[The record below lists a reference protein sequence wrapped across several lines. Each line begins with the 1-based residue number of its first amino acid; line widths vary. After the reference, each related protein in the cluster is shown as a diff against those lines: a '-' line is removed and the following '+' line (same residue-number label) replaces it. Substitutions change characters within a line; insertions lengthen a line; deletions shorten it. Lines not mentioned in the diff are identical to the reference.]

1 VSRRSSR
8 TAVLEAIARV
18 PFIGDALSAAAR
30 GLRRVAFPGSSR
42 YWEDR
47 YRSGRSSGP
56 GSEGEL
62 AAFKAGVLNDFVR
75 THKIASV
82 VELGCGDGSQ
92 LGMAE
97 YPRYVG
103 LDVSV
108 SALQRCIERFAA
120 DPTKSFFLYNPLA
133 FSDPGGILAADL
145 SLSIDVIY
153 HLVEDQVYDL
163 SMRHLFAAGRRY
175 VIVYSSNVDAL
186 GRSPHVRH
194 RHFTTWV
201 ERNAPGWALVE
212 TVPNPHPQTHGADG
226 SPSDFYVF
234 GRHDPGAAVT
244 S

>member
-1 VSRRSSR
+1 MSRRRSR
-8 TAVLEAIARV
+8 TDALDAIARV
-18 PFIGDALSAAAR
+18 PFIGHPLSAAAR
-30 GLRRVAFPGSSR
+30 GVRRVAFPGSSR

-56 GSEGEL
+56 GSEGKL
-62 AAFKAGVLNDFVR
+62 ASFKAQALNEFVR
-75 THKIASV
+75 AHSIGSV
-82 VELGCGDGSQ
+82 VEFGCGDGSQ
-92 LGMAE
+92 LALAE

-108 SALQRCIERFAA
+108 SALRRCIARFAS
-120 DPTKSFFLYNPLA
+120 DPTKAFFLYDPRA
-133 FSDPGGILAADL
+133 FSDPEGMIAADL

-153 HLVEDQVYDL
+153 HLVEDRIYEL

-186 GRSPHVRH
+186 GNSPHVRH
-194 RHFTTWV
+194 RRFMTWV
-201 ERNAPGWALVE
+201 DQNERDWELVE
-212 TVPNPHPQTHGADG
+212 TIPNPHPLAVASDG

-234 GRHDPGAAVT
+234 RRRKEATAM